1 MAENSSIFET
11 CMADYSAEE
20 DRLLL
25 LQCVSSSIESGQQ
38 ETQSRMDSYLLVL
51 SGALVFF
58 MQVRY

>member
-1 MAENSSIFET
+1 
-11 CMADYSAEE
+11 MADYSAEE

-58 MQVRY
+58 MQVRYYNMTTR